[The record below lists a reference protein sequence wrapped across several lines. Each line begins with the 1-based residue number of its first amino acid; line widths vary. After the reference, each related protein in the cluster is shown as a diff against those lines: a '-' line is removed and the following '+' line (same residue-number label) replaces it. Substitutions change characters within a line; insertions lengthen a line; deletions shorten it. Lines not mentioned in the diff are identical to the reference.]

1 MPGLQAHSPAMGQK
15 DGEKWTAAVGLQPT
29 APQSD
34 RLLVHKESVM
44 TTQQLILSLVLA
56 TMVFSV
62 ALELKVDDFR
72 RVAQTPKAVIC
83 GLIPQFILLPVGTW
97 LATLALDLP
106 PNVEAAMILV
116 AACPG
121 GSLSNVITHLGRGNA
136 ALSVSVSAVASLIA
150 LVATPFNFS
159 WMVAANPATASWLKK
174 LDIDPSGIWISLFVL
189 LALPMALGLLVS
201 HKLPALT
208 ARIQKPLGNFSLV
221 ALLAFIVI
229 GLIKERQLLTLG
241 LLPMLAIVIA
251 HNASGLFF
259 GWATSKAMGVSER
272 DRRAVMIE
280 GGMQNSGLALGIIA
294 VQFNSDLGMVIIA
307 SLWGMWHIVSGL
319 LLVWFWR
326 RKDARSAH

>member
-1 MPGLQAHSPAMGQK
+1 
-15 DGEKWTAAVGLQPT
+15 
-29 APQSD
+29 
-34 RLLVHKESVM
+34 M

-72 RVAQTPKAVIC
+72 RVAQQPRAVVA

-97 LATLALDLP
+97 AATLLLDLP

-121 GSLSNVITHLGRGNA
+121 GSLSNVITHFGRGNT
-136 ALSVSVSAVASLIA
+136 ALSVSVSAVASVIA
-150 LVATPFNFS
+150 LFATPFNFS
-159 WMVAANPATASWLKK
+159 WMVATNPATASWLRT
-174 LDIDPSGIWISLFVL
+174 LSIDASDIWISLLLL
-189 LALPMALGLLVS
+189 LAIPMALGLLVS
-201 HKLPALT
+201 HQLPRLT
-208 ARIQKPLGNFSLV
+208 ARIQKPLANFALF
-221 ALLAFIVI
+221 ALLAFIVL
-229 GLIKERQLLTLG
+229 GLIKERQMLTLG
-241 LLPMLAIVIA
+241 LLPMLLIVVL

-259 GWATSKAMGVSER
+259 GWITSVAMRVTER

-294 VQFNSDLGMVIIA
+294 VQFNSDLGMVTIA
-307 SLWGMWHIVSGL
+307 SLWGIWHIVSGL
-319 LLVWFWR
+319 SLAFMWR